1 MTQNE
6 LKVKLDASEDKVNKR
21 LNTISKLCAKANI
34 NKDELL
40 AKYNDTV
47 NKKDNYLRNAQATA
61 IVDNFVDTTN
71 LEWDSPV
78 YQLIDNLTKLFE
90 VEKIRDNW
98 QVKYDI
104 QKNKEDAP
112 KVEAIWN
119 FLCEWEQKVLS
130 WYRENCERYFNL
142 KKNYETAE
150 KEFLNSEYY
159 KDRYEKEV
167 SSDYFKSYYRTEDNL
182 KRHLLKTFTANY
194 YEGIDNFTQ
203 DITQLKYR
211 YEYPNP
217 DYKWDYE
224 RVLDS
229 YIIDEEKLTKTVAQE
244 KLAKYEDLCNRI
256 SAVVGEITDASN
268 LSIGNQNGEL
278 NGIVKGTKGSAKVET
293 IGAAGYNIQRF
304 HYRVLVHKIN

>member
-47 NKKDNYLRNAQATA
+47 NKKDNYLRNAQATT

-112 KVEAIWN
+112 KIEAIWN
-119 FLCEWEQKVLS
+119 FLCEWETKARE
-130 WYRENCERYFNL
+130 WYVC
-142 KKNYETAE
+142 
-150 KEFLNSEYY
+150 NSEHLVNVMNEFHKIAY
-159 KDRYEKEV
+159 
-167 SSDYFKSYYRTEDNL
+167 DYLQENEYSKMDYQQQRDFRKAFNEFFL
-182 KRHLLKTFTANY
+182 VNY
-194 YEGIDNFTQ
+194 
-203 DITQLKYR
+203 
-211 YEYPNP
+211 
-217 DYKWDYE
+217 
-224 RVLDS
+224 
-229 YIIDEEKLTKTVAQE
+229 
-244 KLAKYEDLCNRI
+244 
-256 SAVVGEITDASN
+256 N
-268 LSIGNQNGEL
+268 LS
-278 NGIVKGTKGSAKVET
+278 SR
-293 IGAAGYNIQRF
+293 YRF
-304 HYRVLVHKIN
+304 STVDVDDWIKY